1 MAYCMG
7 VLRDSS
13 KMHAA
18 VVLGQ
23 RLEHS
28 LLYPT
33 LGTSIASYRWQMD
46 RPRGQEVNYAHADV
60 LERYQ
65 KCRMGLVGR

>member
-1 MAYCMG
+1 MAYCLG

-13 KMHAA
+13 TMHAA

-28 LLYPT
+28 LLYLT
-33 LGTSIASYRWQMD
+33 LGTSIAAHQRQMD
-46 RPRGQEVNYAHADV
+46 RLRRQEVNYARADM

-65 KCRMGLVGR
+65 KCYMGLVGR